1 MSLMRTR
8 RRYFSV
14 LECFLLLFATISV
27 TADPLK
33 DPKRIVNERTVDL
46 SPLFK
51 WWAKH
56 DGERPLKAWVR
67 VTGTVTNIVGW
78 GWVLQGHA
86 ERSML
91 DDENETPM
99 PAGDFR
105 FALKNPPA
113 EEMAQ
118 FGGLIAERKRLES
131 EQTRLT
137 TAATNAANQAKLLSD
152 RDAANRRNHLPSRNL
167 GFEATQWRHQ
177 ENSFKQQ
184 LGLVEKQLAE
194 IRKQLAE
201 YPDPNR
207 FTVDCFAMVTSGKFN
222 GMPVYDRGRVVK

>member
-1 MSLMRTR
+1 MPISRRCLSILGYLM
-8 RRYFSV
+8 
-14 LECFLLLFATISV
+14 LFWAAFAVS
-27 TADPLK
+27 ADPLK
-33 DPKRIVNERTVDL
+33 DPKRIIDQRTVDL

-67 VTGTVTNIVGW
+67 VTGSVTNVLGW
-78 GWVLQGHA
+78 GWVMQGRA

-91 DDENETPM
+91 DDENETLR

-105 FALKNPPA
+105 FVLKNPPT

-118 FGGLIAERKRLES
+118 FAGLSAERKRLEA
-131 EQTRLT
+131 EQATLE
-137 TAATNAANQAKLLSD
+137 ASATNAAKRAKLLSD
-152 RDAANRRNHLPSRNL
+152 QDAANRRNHLPSRNL

-177 ENSFKQQ
+177 ENSFRQQ
-184 LGLVEKQLAE
+184 LGPVEKQLAE
-194 IRKQLAE
+194 IRKQMAE
-201 YPDPNR
+201 YPDPYR
-207 FTVDCFAMVTSGKFN
+207 FTVDCFALVTSGKFN